1 MNQSWQLGGGSIRVT
16 NVDLEIAA
24 KNRVLLRPHLLFM
37 ELHDHSN
44 KAGLYFSG
52 LGSHAK
58 ERLYPQF
65 PTTFLMEGCPHLSF
79 SSHKACGIRI
89 SAAQP

>member
-1 MNQSWQLGGGSIRVT
+1 MEKFKTLLRVRHYEMDALGGSIRVT

-58 ERLYPQF
+58 ER
-65 PTTFLMEGCPHLSF
+65 
-79 SSHKACGIRI
+79 
-89 SAAQP
+89 